1 MLLNVLQKPS
11 SNQKSPLIHDNVQ
24 EISYGTKTIQFNLNY
39 SNRETLEI
47 AVYPDQTV
55 WVTAPNDSD
64 LNKIFE
70 KVRLRRRW
78 IVKQINYFSRFENE
92 EIDFEYISGET
103 HRYLGRQYRLK
114 VIQIDSSDD
123 ETVKLKG
130 QFLRIRTR
138 HKENNRHTKQLLDGW
153 YREHAAKKFNE
164 RFELCLENLQ
174 KYNIY
179 RPN

>member
-64 LNKIFE
+64 LDKIFE

-92 EIDFEYISGET
+92 EIDFEYVSGET
-103 HRYLGRQYRLK
+103 HRYLGKQYRLK
-114 VIQIDSSDD
+114 VIQVDD
-123 ETVKLKG
+123 EEHESVKLKRG
-130 QFLRIRTR
+130 YFIIRTH
-138 HKENNRHTKQLLDGW
+138 HKKNSEHVQGQLNRW
-153 YREHAAKKFNE
+153 YREKAE
-164 RFELCLENLQ
+164 
-174 KYNIY
+174 
-179 RPN
+179 